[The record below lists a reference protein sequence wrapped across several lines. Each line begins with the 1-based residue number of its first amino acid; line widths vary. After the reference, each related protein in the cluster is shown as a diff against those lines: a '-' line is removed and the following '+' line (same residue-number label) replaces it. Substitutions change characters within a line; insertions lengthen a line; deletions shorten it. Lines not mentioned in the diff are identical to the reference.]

1 MGNGIANGW
10 MWAIFIAF
18 VIIALVVDLIALD
31 RKSAQKVTLPEAL
44 RWSLLWVSLAL
55 LFDGLLWAW
64 LNHISGPEI
73 ATQKA
78 TEFITGYVIEKSLS
92 VDNIFVF
99 LMIFHAFLVPP
110 EQQKRALIIG
120 VIGAIV
126 LRALMILLGAWLV
139 EQFHWI
145 LYLFGAFLLFTG
157 VKMFFGG
164 EEGEQD
170 LELNPILRWMRSHLS
185 MTTVFHGDQLTFL
198 RDGTRWFTPLFAVVV
213 LIAITDVIFAVD
225 SIPAVFAITTD
236 PFIVLTSNIFAILGL
251 RAMFFLLADMADR
264 FHLLKYGLA
273 IVLSFIGAKM
283 LIVDFYKIPIG
294 PALGFVGFVLLAS
307 VILSIYTSGR
317 DKPKPH

>member
-1 MGNGIANGW
+1 MANGIASGG

-18 VIIALVVDLIALD
+18 VIVALVVDLVALD
-31 RKSAQKVTLPEAL
+31 RKGAKKVSVGEAV

-55 LFDGLLWAW
+55 LFDGLLWVW
-64 LNHISGPEI
+64 LDHVSGPEL
-73 ATQKA
+73 ANQKA
-78 TEFITGYVIEKSLS
+78 TEFLTGYLIEKSLS
-92 VDNIFVF
+92 VDNIFIF
-99 LMIFHAFLVPP
+99 LMIFQSFLVPP

-126 LRALMILLGAWLV
+126 LRAIMILAGAWLV
-139 EQFHWI
+139 ERFHWI

-164 EEGEQD
+164 EEEEPD
-170 LELNPILRWMRSHLS
+170 LEQNPILRWMRTHLS
-185 MTTVFHGDQLTFL
+185 MTAVFHDHQLTFI
-198 RDGTRWFTPLFAVVV
+198 RDGVRWFTPLFAVVV
-213 LIAITDVIFAVD
+213 LVSITDVIFAVD
-225 SIPAVFAITTD
+225 SIPAIFAITTD

-273 IVLSFIGAKM
+273 VVLTFIGAKM

-294 PALGFVGFVLLAS
+294 PALGVVAFILLTS
-307 VILSIYTSGR
+307 VA
-317 DKPKPH
+317 